1 MTTAERVFIK
11 GTDIP
16 RVQID
21 PVTLQVLGGAFK
33 TLAQEMGLVL
43 YRMSYSSIIR
53 ESEDL
58 GAGIVDPLGRQIC
71 ESESTPMHTGSVPA
85 YVKGFRRRIEEELG
99 GTIDEGDIILHNN
112 PYYGATHSPDVHI
125 AVPIFYQGRLVA
137 FSALQ
142 AHLLDIGAHTPG
154 LCIDAID
161 VWAEARLYTG
171 LKIYEKGKKNAQLW
185 RHILDNVRTP
195 SMNASDLEAMIT
207 AAEFGRKRFLELI
220 DEYGLEVI
228 MSAAEEWMD
237 YAERMLRAQIAKV
250 PDGKYYVESWLDDD
264 GKNWGKPLKVAVTT
278 TIHGDSVTIDLTGSS
293 PEVPT
298 AYNSPFE
305 GCTRTAANYIVRT
318 IFLDEANHDEYI
330 PQNDGMTRALTLV
343 APEGSIFNPSF
354 PRACFTRF
362 PQINLMSDCVLRSLI
377 GVMPERLCAGT
388 SAHIHFVS
396 YSGYVPE
403 EKQYWVYLEVNEG
416 SYGGRYGK
424 DGMDAVDALNAN
436 TRNVPVE
443 ETEWH
448 HPLRVERYELRN
460 DFRAAG
466 RWSGG
471 LGIVRET
478 RYLSDG
484 QFTCEGDRHLE
495 APQGFFGGADGKAGA
510 IVKNPGMPDET
521 AWPSKISGATVKKGD
536 VIRIVT
542 PSAGGYYEPFERDPQ
557 LVLEDV
563 LDGYADLDSVAETFG
578 VVIDRS
584 AMTVDTAATE
594 RLRQHGRGGSRAVE
608 LKTVPLDRY
617 VQKPAGVDSGS
628 QR

>member
-1 MTTAERVFIK
+1 MTDKQRFIT

-16 RVQID
+16 RVDVD

-58 GAGIVDPLGRQIC
+58 GAGIVDHLGRQIC
-71 ESESTPMHTGSVPA
+71 ESESTPMHTGSVPS
-85 YVKGFRRRIEEELG
+85 YVKGFRRRIEQELKD
-99 GTIDEGDIILHNN
+99 TIDEGDVILHNH

-125 AVPIFYQGRLVA
+125 SVPIFHSGRLIA

-142 AHLLDIGAHTPG
+142 AHVLDIGAQTPG

-161 VWAEARLYTG
+161 VWAEARLYNG
-171 LKIYEKGKKNAQLW
+171 LKIYQKGKRNAQLW
-185 RHILDNVRTP
+185 RHIMDNVRTP
-195 SMNASDLEAMIT
+195 SMNESDIEAMIT
-207 AAEFGRKRFLELI
+207 AAEFGRNRFIGLI
-220 DEYGLEVI
+220 DEYGLELI
-228 MSAAEEWMD
+228 LSAAEEWMD
-237 YAERMLRAQIAKV
+237 YAERMLRAQIARV
-250 PDGKYYVESWLDDD
+250 PDGRYYVESWLDDD
-264 GKNWGKPLKVAVTT
+264 GKNWGKPLKVAVAT
-278 TIHGDSVTIDLTGSS
+278 TIKGDNVTIDLTGSS

-318 IFLDEANHDEYI
+318 IFLDEFNRDEYI
-330 PQNDGMTRALTLV
+330 PQNDGITRPLTLI
-343 APEGSIFNPSF
+343 APEGSIFNPKF

-377 GVMPERLCAGT
+377 EVMPERLCAGT

-396 YSGYVPE
+396 YSGYIPE

-436 TRNVPVE
+436 TRNVPIE

-448 HPLRVERYELRN
+448 HPLRIERYELRD

-466 RWSGG
+466 KWSGG

-478 RYLSDG
+478 RYLTDG
-484 QFTCEGDRHLE
+484 QFTCEGDRHGE
-495 APQGFFGGADGKAGA
+495 VPQGFFHGLDGKGGAL
-510 IVKNPGMPDET
+510 IKNPGASDEMS
-521 AWPSKISGATVKKGD
+521 WPSKIAGASVKSRD

-542 PSAGGYYEPFERDPQ
+542 PSGGGYYDPLERDPQ

-563 LDGYADLDSVAETFG
+563 LDGYADQTALREVFG
-578 VVIDRS
+578 VVIDEATKSVNMR
-584 AMTVDTAATE
+584 ATE
-594 RLRQHGRGGSRAVE
+594 ALRHKLKELHGHKDANR
-608 LKTVPLDRY
+608 P
-617 VQKPAGVDSGS
+617 PAE
-628 QR
+628 